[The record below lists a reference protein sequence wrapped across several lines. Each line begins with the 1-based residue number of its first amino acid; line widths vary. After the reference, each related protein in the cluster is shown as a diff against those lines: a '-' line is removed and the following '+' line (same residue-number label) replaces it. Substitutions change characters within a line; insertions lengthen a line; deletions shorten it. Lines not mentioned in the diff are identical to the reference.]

1 MASRTNFEN
10 SNEIGCFARLTNS
23 YCLVGSGG
31 SENFYSVFE
40 QELGVHIP
48 TIHASIANTKIVGR
62 MTAGNKKGLLVPMI
76 TTDAELQCIRN
87 SLPDS
92 VKIQRV
98 EERLSALGN
107 VIACNDHVA
116 LIHPELDKNT
126 EEIIADVLG
135 VETYRTTIAGNALV
149 GSYAMLTNKG
159 GLVHPMCGVAELDE
173 LSTILQIP
181 ICAGTVNR
189 GSDVVASGMVAN
201 DWTAFTGTD
210 TTATEL
216 SVIDAIFK
224 LQQEQKSIFTA
235 ENRGALIDSLS

>member
-1 MASRTNFEN
+1 M
-10 SNEIGCFARLTNS
+10 L
-23 YCLVGSGG
+23 
-31 SENFYSVFE
+31 
-40 QELGVHIP
+40 
-48 TIHASIANTKIVGR
+48 
-62 MTAGNKKGLLVPMI
+62 
-76 TTDAELQCIRN
+76 RN
-87 SLPDS
+87 SLPDA

-149 GSYAMLTNKG
+149 GTYCAISNRG
-159 GLVHPMCGVAELDE
+159 GLVHPMCSVAELDE
-173 LSTILQIP
+173 LSTLLQIP
-181 ICAGTVNR
+181 LCAGTVNR
-189 GSDVVASGMVAN
+189 GSDVISAGMVVN
-201 DWTAFTGTD
+201 DWAAFCGTD

-224 LQQEQKSIFTA
+224 LANQNKSIFSA
-235 ENRGALIDSLS
+235 ENRGALID